1 MSAIP
6 LIYQYY
12 LTHRIICTD
21 TRNIIPGSLFFALKG
36 DNFDANTFAEKA
48 LEQGAAFAII
58 DNPDYVS
65 GNAYI
70 LVPDVLQ
77 TLQELAK
84 HHRNQLKIPVIGL
97 TGSNGKTTTKEL
109 INAVLAE
116 KYRTF
121 ATKGNRNNHIGV
133 PLSVL
138 AIQDDTEIA
147 VIEMGA
153 NHQKEIEFLCTI
165 AQPTHGLIT
174 NIGLAH
180 LDGFG
185 GFEGVKKGKAELFS
199 FLKQTNGTAFV
210 NRDSPYIIEMS
221 GIIDPG
227 KIIYYGT
234 RGENAITATLVSSDP
249 VLELSWSKT
258 GDSAKKEV
266 NHITKTNLT
275 GAYNFENILAAICIA
290 DFFEMSPA
298 QINNGLEGYFPKNNR
313 SQLTKT
319 QTNTVICDFY
329 NANPSSLSAAL
340 TNLTTLENNHK
351 VAIIGDM
358 FELGDESAEQHQQI
372 AAQALNSDL
381 QLILL
386 IGEHFFAVKDSFKDQ
401 GIFFSAPAEAQ
412 EWMKNNPITNSLV
425 LLKGSRGMALE
436 QLLPQL

>member
-1 MSAIP
+1 MSVTP
-6 LIYQYY
+6 LIYQHY

-21 TRNIIPGSLFFALKG
+21 TRNIIPGCLFFALKG

-58 DNPDYVS
+58 DNPDYLS
-65 GNAYI
+65 GDAYI

-84 HHRNQLKIPVIGL
+84 HHRSQLKIPVIGL

-121 ATKGNRNNHIGV
+121 ATKGNLNNHIGV
-133 PLSVL
+133 PLSIL

-234 RGENAITATLVSSDP
+234 RGENAITAELITSDP
-249 VLELSWSKT
+249 VLELSWTKT
-258 GDSAKKEV
+258 GDSAKKEL
-266 NHITKTNLT
+266 NHITKTHLT

-290 DFFEMSPA
+290 DFFELSPA

-358 FELGDESAEQHQQI
+358 FELGDESPEQHQQI

-381 QLILL
+381 QLVLL
-386 IGEHFFAVKDSFKDQ
+386 IGEHFFAVKDSFKDL
-401 GIFFSAPAEAQ
+401 GLFFSTPAEAL